1 MVFYYKTTSYLAELN
16 KMKIKFDIEKSEFE
30 LNHLYKKPFLF
41 KSAAK
46 DIDLSWDYVNE
57 VYSRADVS
65 DEKFKLMNGYE
76 VPKNKYVENY
86 DNLGKT
92 EFRMIRPVLYDYLR
106 DGATLVYNRITN
118 EPKIDQ
124 ISKQIANF
132 ANAHVVTSGYAAFS
146 SKSSYMAHWD
156 TRDVFAVQLIGRKR
170 WILKAP
176 NFELPLYMQQTK
188 NFKNIKEP
196 EEVYMDVVLEAGDML
211 YVPRGWWHNPLP
223 IGEETFHLAVGTFAP
238 TGFEYINW
246 LLKHTPN
253 ILGCRRN
260 FSSFD
265 EDKQTLKE
273 ISEDFSKIL
282 NDKSYYEEF
291 LTQHIGNQKLP
302 TQISLDVLG
311 NSSLSSLH
319 IDTKVIVNANLLYF
333 SEENFVV
340 INGNKITI
348 DHISEKLVRFLFE
361 RAIVSVKDILAE
373 FNNYEKDKIDSLLFG
388 LALNDV
394 ISIVK

>member
-1 MVFYYKTTSYLAELN
+1 MVFYYKTTSYLVELN

-30 LNHLYKKPFLF
+30 LNHLYKNPFLF

-291 LTQHIGNQKLP
+291 LTQHIGNQRLP

>member
-1 MVFYYKTTSYLAELN
+1 MRINFNIDQSD
-16 KMKIKFDIEKSEFE
+16 FDSEY
-30 LNHLYKKPFLF
+30 LYKKPFLL
-41 KSAAK
+41 KSVVK
-46 DIDLSWDYVNE
+46 DLKLSWDYVNE

-65 DEKFKLMNGYE
+65 DESFKLMNGYP
-76 VPKNKYVENY
+76 VSKDKYIESY

-92 EFRMIRPVLYDYLR
+92 EFRMVRPVVYDYLR
-106 DGATLVYNRITN
+106 NGATLVYNRITN

-132 ANAHVVTSGYAAFS
+132 ASAHVVTSGYAAFS
-146 SKSSYMAHWD
+146 NKSSYMAHWD

-188 NFKNIKEP
+188 NFKDIKEP
-196 EEVYMDVVLEAGDML
+196 EEVYMDVILEAGDIL

-260 FSSFD
+260 LSSFESD
-265 EDKQTLKE
+265 EQVLKD
-273 ISEDFSKIL
+273 ISRDFSEIL

-291 LTQHIGNQKLP
+291 LSQHIGNQRLP
-302 TQISLDVLG
+302 TQLSLDVLG
-311 NSSLSSLH
+311 NSNSNSLH
-319 IDTKVIVNANLLYF
+319 INTKVVVNTNLLYF
-333 SEENFVV
+333 SEDNFVV

-348 DHISEKLVRFLFE
+348 DDISEKLVRFLFD
-361 RAIVSVKDILAE
+361 RSIVSVEDILAE
-373 FNNYEKDKIDSLLFG
+373 FNNFDKDKVNNLLFN

>member
-1 MVFYYKTTSYLAELN
+1 MQ
-16 KMKIKFDIEKSEFE
+16 IKFGIKQSDFN
-30 LNHLYKKPFLF
+30 LDYLYQKPFLF
-41 KSAAK
+41 KKAAK
-46 DIDLSWDYVNE
+46 GLNFNWDYVNE

-65 DEKFKLMNGYE
+65 DESFKLMNGYAVE
-76 VPKNKYVENY
+76 KYKYIESY
-86 DNLGKT
+86 ENLGKT
-92 EFRMIRPVLYDYLR
+92 EFRMVRPVLYEYLR
-106 DGATLVYNRITN
+106 NGATLVYNRITN

-132 ANAHVVTSGYAAFS
+132 ASAHVITSGYAAFS
-146 SKSSYMAHWD
+146 NKSSYMAHWD

-170 WILKAP
+170 WIIKAP

-188 NFKNIKEP
+188 YFKDIKEP
-196 EEVYMDVVLEAGDML
+196 EEVYMDVTLEAGDIL

-238 TGFEYINW
+238 TGFEYMNW
-246 LLKHTPN
+246 LLKHTPD

-260 FSSFD
+260 FSSF
-265 EDKQTLKE
+265 ESDKQVLKD

-291 LTQHIGNQKLP
+291 LTQYIGNQRLP
-302 TQISLDVLG
+302 TQLSLDVLG
-311 NSSLSSLH
+311 NGDSNLLH
-319 IDTKVIVNANLLYF
+319 KDTKVAINTNLLYF
-333 SEENFVV
+333 SDENFVI

-348 DHISEKLVRFLFE
+348 DNISEKLVRYLFD
-361 RAIVSVKDILAE
+361 RSIVSVEDILAE
-373 FNNYEKDKIDSLLFG
+373 FNNFDKDKINNLLFG

-394 ISIVK
+394 ISLV

>member
-1 MVFYYKTTSYLAELN
+1 
-16 KMKIKFDIEKSEFE
+16 MKINFDIDQASFKSEY
-30 LNHLYKKPFLF
+30 LYKKPFLF
-41 KSAAK
+41 KRAGK
-46 DIDLSWDYVNE
+46 DIDFSWDYVNE
-57 VYSRADVS
+57 VYSRADIS
-65 DEKFKLMNGYE
+65 DESFKLMNGYPVSKDNYIE
-76 VPKNKYVENY
+76 SY

-92 EFRMIRPVLYDYLR
+92 EFRMVRPVLYDYLR
-106 DGATLVYNRITN
+106 NGATLVYNRINN

-124 ISKQIANF
+124 ISKQVANF
-132 ANAHVVTSGYAAFS
+132 ANAHVITSGYAAFS
-146 SKSSYMAHWD
+146 NKSSYMAHWD

-188 NFKNIKEP
+188 NFKDIKEP
-196 EEVYMDVVLEAGDML
+196 EEVYMDVILEAGDIL

-238 TGFEYINW
+238 TGFEYMNW

-260 FSSFD
+260 LSSFESD
-265 EDKQTLKE
+265 EQVLKD

-291 LTQHIGNQKLP
+291 LTQYIGNQRLP
-302 TQISLDVLG
+302 TQLSLNVLG
-311 NSSLSSLH
+311 NSNSNSLH
-319 IDTKVIVNANLLYF
+319 INTKVVVNTNLLYF
-333 SEENFVV
+333 SEDNFVV

-348 DHISEKLVRFLFE
+348 DDISEKLVRFLFE
-361 RAIVSVKDILAE
+361 RAIVSVGDILSE
-373 FNNYEKDKIDSLLFG
+373 FNDFDKDKIDNLLFN

>member
-1 MVFYYKTTSYLAELN
+1 MQ
-16 KMKIKFDIEKSEFE
+16 IKFGIKQSDFN
-30 LNHLYKKPFLF
+30 LDYLYQKPFLF
-41 KSAAK
+41 KKAAK
-46 DIDLSWDYVNE
+46 GLNFNWDYVNE

-65 DEKFKLMNGYE
+65 DESFKLMNGYAVE
-76 VPKNKYVENY
+76 KDKYIESY
-86 DNLGKT
+86 ENLGKT
-92 EFRMIRPVLYDYLR
+92 EFRMVRPVLYEYLR
-106 DGATLVYNRITN
+106 NGATLVYNRITN

-132 ANAHVVTSGYAAFS
+132 ASAHVITSGYAAFS
-146 SKSSYMAHWD
+146 NKSSYMAHWD

-170 WILKAP
+170 WIIKAP

-188 NFKNIKEP
+188 YFKDIKEP
-196 EEVYMDVVLEAGDML
+196 EEVYMDVTLEAGDIL

-238 TGFEYINW
+238 TGFEYMNW
-246 LLKHTPN
+246 LLKHTPD

-260 FSSFD
+260 FSSF
-265 EDKQTLKE
+265 ESDKQVLKD

-291 LTQHIGNQKLP
+291 LTQYIGNQRLP
-302 TQISLDVLG
+302 TQLSLDVLG
-311 NSSLSSLH
+311 NGDSNLLH
-319 IDTKVIVNANLLYF
+319 KDTKVAINTNLLYF
-333 SEENFVV
+333 SDENFVI

-348 DHISEKLVRFLFE
+348 DNISEKLVRYLFDKSV
-361 RAIVSVKDILAE
+361 ISVKNILHE
-373 FNNYEKDKIDSLLFG
+373 FSSYDKDKINNLLFG

>member
-1 MVFYYKTTSYLAELN
+1 
-16 KMKIKFDIEKSEFE
+16 MKIDFGINKTDFNSE
-30 LNHLYKKPFLF
+30 HLYKKPLLF
-41 KSAAK
+41 KSVVK
-46 DIDLSWDYVNE
+46 DLEFSWNYVNE

-65 DEKFKLMNGYE
+65 DESFKLMNGYP
-76 VPKNKYVENY
+76 VSKSKYIESY

-92 EFRMIRPVLYDYLR
+92 EFRIVRPVLYDYLR
-106 DGATLVYNRITN
+106 NGATLVYNRITN

-132 ANAHVVTSGYAAFS
+132 ASAHVITSGYAAFS
-146 SKSSYMAHWD
+146 NKSSYMAHWD
-156 TRDVFAVQLIGRKR
+156 TRDVFAIQLIGRKR

-188 NFKNIKEP
+188 NFKDIKEP
-196 EEVYMDVVLEAGDML
+196 EEVYMDVILEAGDIL
-211 YVPRGWWHNPLP
+211 YIPRGWWHNPLP

-246 LLKHTPN
+246 LLKHTPD

-260 FSSFD
+260 LSSFESD
-265 EDKQTLKE
+265 EQILKD
-273 ISEDFSKIL
+273 ISEEFSNIL

-291 LTQHIGNQKLP
+291 LSQHIGNQRLP
-302 TQISLDVLG
+302 TQLSLDVLG
-311 NSSLSSLH
+311 NCNSKSFH
-319 IDTKVIVNANLLYF
+319 INTKVVINTNLLYF

-348 DHISEKLVRFLFE
+348 DDISEKLVRFLFDKS
-361 RAIVSVKDILAE
+361 IVTVNNILDE
-373 FNNYEKDKIDSLLFG
+373 FSNYDKEKLNNLLFN

-394 ISIVK
+394 ISLV

>member
-1 MVFYYKTTSYLAELN
+1 MFKGI
-16 KMKIKFDIEKSEFE
+16 KQMKIKFNIEKSEFE
-30 LNHLYKKPFLF
+30 LNYLYKKPFLF
-41 KSAAK
+41 KSAAE
-46 DIDLSWDYVNE
+46 DIDFSWDYVNE

-65 DEKFKLMNGYE
+65 DEKFKLMSGYE
-76 VPKNKYVENY
+76 VPKNKYVETY
-86 DNLGKT
+86 DNLGRT
-92 EFRMIRPVLYDYLR
+92 EFRMVRPVLYDYLR

-118 EPKIDQ
+118 EPKIDR

-196 EEVYMDVVLEAGDML
+196 EEVYMDVVLEAGDIL

-238 TGFEYINW
+238 TGFEYMNW

-265 EDKQTLKE
+265 KDKQTLRE

-282 NDKSYYEEF
+282 NDQSYYEEF
-291 LTQHIGNQKLP
+291 LTQHIGNQRLP
-302 TQISLDVLG
+302 TQISLDILG
-311 NSSLSSLH
+311 NNSLNSLH
-319 IDTKVIVNANLLYF
+319 IDTKVIVNTNLLYF

-348 DHISEKLVRFLFE
+348 DHVSEKLVRFLFE

-373 FNNYEKDKIDSLLFG
+373 FNNCEKDKIDSLLFG

>member
-1 MVFYYKTTSYLAELN
+1 
-16 KMKIKFDIEKSEFE
+16 MKIKFNIEKSEFE
-30 LNHLYKKPFLF
+30 LNYLYKKPFLF
-41 KSAAK
+41 KSAAE
-46 DIDLSWDYVNE
+46 DIDFSWDYVNE

-65 DEKFKLMNGYE
+65 DEKFKLMSGYE
-76 VPKNKYVENY
+76 VPKNKYVETY

-92 EFRMIRPVLYDYLR
+92 EFRMVRPVLYDYLR

-118 EPKIDQ
+118 EPKIDR

-196 EEVYMDVVLEAGDML
+196 EEVYMDVVLEAGDIL

-238 TGFEYINW
+238 TGFEYMNW

-265 EDKQTLKE
+265 KDKQTLRE

-282 NDKSYYEEF
+282 NDQSYYEEF
-291 LTQHIGNQKLP
+291 LTQHIGNQRLP
-302 TQISLDVLG
+302 TQISLDILG
-311 NSSLSSLH
+311 NNSLNSLH
-319 IDTKVIVNANLLYF
+319 IDTKVIVNTNLLYF

-348 DHISEKLVRFLFE
+348 DDISEKLVRFLFE

>member
-1 MVFYYKTTSYLAELN
+1 
-16 KMKIKFDIEKSEFE
+16 
-30 LNHLYKKPFLF
+30 
-41 KSAAK
+41 
-46 DIDLSWDYVNE
+46 
-57 VYSRADVS
+57 
-65 DEKFKLMNGYE
+65 
-76 VPKNKYVENY
+76 
-86 DNLGKT
+86 
-92 EFRMIRPVLYDYLR
+92 
-106 DGATLVYNRITN
+106 
-118 EPKIDQ
+118 
-124 ISKQIANF
+124 
-132 ANAHVVTSGYAAFS
+132 
-146 SKSSYMAHWD
+146 MAHWD

-188 NFKNIKEP
+188 NFKDIKEP
-196 EEVYMDVVLEAGDML
+196 EEVYMDVILEAGDIL

-260 FSSFD
+260 LSSFESD
-265 EDKQTLKE
+265 EQVLKD
-273 ISEDFSKIL
+273 ISRDFSEIL

-291 LTQHIGNQKLP
+291 LSQHIGNQRLP
-302 TQISLDVLG
+302 TQLSLDVLG
-311 NSSLSSLH
+311 NSNSNSLH
-319 IDTKVIVNANLLYF
+319 INTKVVVNTNLLYF
-333 SEENFVV
+333 SEDNFVV

-348 DHISEKLVRFLFE
+348 DDISEKLVRFLFD
-361 RAIVSVKDILAE
+361 RSIVSVEDILAE
-373 FNNYEKDKIDSLLFG
+373 FNNFDKDKVNNLLFN

>member
-1 MVFYYKTTSYLAELN
+1 MFKGI
-16 KMKIKFDIEKSEFE
+16 KQMKIKFNIEQSEFE
-30 LNHLYKKPFLF
+30 LNYLYKKPFLF
-41 KSAAK
+41 KNAAE
-46 DIDLSWDYVNE
+46 DIDFSWDYVNE

-65 DEKFKLMNGYE
+65 DEKFKLMSGYE
-76 VPKNKYVENY
+76 VPKNKYVETY
-86 DNLGKT
+86 DNLGRT
-92 EFRMIRPVLYDYLR
+92 EFRMVRPVLYDYLR

-118 EPKIDQ
+118 EPKIDR
-124 ISKQIANF
+124 ISKKIANF

-196 EEVYMDVVLEAGDML
+196 EEVYMDVVLEAGDIL

-238 TGFEYINW
+238 TGFEYMNW

-273 ISEDFSKIL
+273 ISEEFSKIL

-291 LTQHIGNQKLP
+291 LTQHIGNQRLP

-311 NSSLSSLH
+311 NNSLNSLH
-319 IDTKVIVNANLLYF
+319 IDTKVIVNTNLLYF

-348 DHISEKLVRFLFE
+348 DHISEKLVRFLFK